1 MGKEYSDVGY
11 ISSHTWTNTLP
22 TESYLQL
29 TDFQYKIATRT
40 RLGLKPLPILP
51 QTCADCQ
58 SPMDSHC
65 DHFLTCVYRRKNELN
80 IRHDQ
85 ISNLIAR
92 IVKMVGGCATVEP
105 LHLNRENRQRTDLEV
120 HLDDYKALI
129 DVSVVHPTAPSY
141 LTLASK
147 GPLEVAKRA
156 ANLKRKKYLDLIK
169 SNDNCNFIP
178 FVVETYGGM
187 CSESINF
194 NTIVANFAD
203 RNNSPHS
210 WRNVSMDIC
219 ASVSIAIQRGNGMAA
234 RSCLSMLD

>member
-1 MGKEYSDVGY
+1 MISHHSISSSSGPLNPILLIQLNSSLSRIRSDIDDIKTLALIPSTADDFQQMFIPHHRSNEQTTPQSYGLQHSLSAARNKRLQ
-11 ISSHTWTNTLP
+11 ILLRRNEPTDPLDKSHFIARLHAITAPNSHTWTNTLP

-58 SPMDSHC
+58 SPIDSHC

-105 LHLNRENRQRTDLEV
+105 LHLNREN
-120 HLDDYKALI
+120 I
-129 DVSVVHPTAPSY
+129 D
-141 LTLASK
+141 K
-147 GPLEVAKRA
+147 EQ
-156 ANLKRKKYLDLIK
+156 I
-169 SNDNCNFIP
+169 
-178 FVVETYGGM
+178 
-187 CSESINF
+187 
-194 NTIVANFAD
+194 
-203 RNNSPHS
+203 
-210 WRNVSMDIC
+210 
-219 ASVSIAIQRGNGMAA
+219 
-234 RSCLSMLD
+234 